1 LKYLRIIFIF
11 LLFTTNVDAQKIGTF
26 KFSLILQN
34 LESYKNFM
42 IKLDDFKKKKFE
54 ELRNQENLLVT
65 ELKEIEDSKILLS
78 EIEYLSRISKFEE
91 DKKNFEN
98 KVNNLNKYITE
109 NIEFNEN
116 KILKETI
123 EIVKKIAI
131 KNNIDIIFYDDQ
143 YFLSSDNID
152 ISGLIFNDLNQL
164 NLSLELNEYEQ

>member
-1 LKYLRIIFIF
+1 MKYLRIIFIF
-11 LLFTTNVDAQKIGTF
+11 FLFTTNADAQKIGTF

-116 KILKETI
+116 KILKETN